1 MKHIYHIF
9 ATIALAAMP
18 FTANAMEA
26 DMAAPELEAPAM
38 EAPSEWTMTDDREGI
53 ENEIA
58 EITIAVN
65 GSQLHIT
72 NATGQTLEIYNLT
85 GVRVATLRIDSDD
98 KTFNV
103 NLPKGCYMVKVG
115 KSSAKYRSNDS
126 YLLTNRIFLSK
137 ESSKGRTPAPTFF

>member
-1 MKHIYHIF
+1 MKHIYHLI
-9 ATIALAAMP
+9 ATVALAAIP
-18 FTANAMEA
+18 FTASAMETNV
-26 DMAAPELEAPAM
+26 AAPELEAPEM

-53 ENEIA
+53 ENEVT
-58 EITIAVN
+58 EITIAVS

-72 NATGQTLEIYNLT
+72 NAAGQTLEIYNLT

-115 KSSAKYRSNDS
+115 KVVRKVSFK
-126 YLLTNRIFLSK
+126 
-137 ESSKGRTPAPTFF
+137 

>member
-1 MKHIYHIF
+1 MKHIYHLI
-9 ATIALAAMP
+9 ATVALAAMP
-18 FTANAMEA
+18 FTASAMETNV
-26 DMAAPELEAPAM
+26 AAPELEAPEM

-53 ENEIA
+53 ENEVT
-58 EITIAVN
+58 EITIAVS

-72 NATGQTLEIYNLT
+72 NAAGQTLEIYNLT

-115 KSSAKYRSNDS
+115 KVVRKVSFK
-126 YLLTNRIFLSK
+126 
-137 ESSKGRTPAPTFF
+137 

>member
-115 KSSAKYRSNDS
+115 KVVRKVSFK
-126 YLLTNRIFLSK
+126 
-137 ESSKGRTPAPTFF
+137 

>member
-9 ATIALAAMP
+9 ATVALAAMP

-26 DMAAPELEAPAM
+26 DMAAPELEAPEL
-38 EAPSEWTMTDDREGI
+38 EAPMEWTMTDDREGI

-58 EITIAVN
+58 EITIAVS
-65 GSQLHIT
+65 GSQLRIT
-72 NATGQTLEIYNLT
+72 NASGQTLEIYNLT
-85 GVRVATLRIDSDD
+85 GVRVATLRIDSDE

-115 KSSAKYRSNDS
+115 KVVRKVSFK
-126 YLLTNRIFLSK
+126 
-137 ESSKGRTPAPTFF
+137 

>member
-26 DMAAPELEAPAM
+26 DMAAPELEAPVM

-115 KSSAKYRSNDS
+115 KVVRKVSFK
-126 YLLTNRIFLSK
+126 
-137 ESSKGRTPAPTFF
+137 

>member
-1 MKHIYHIF
+1 MKHIYHLI
-9 ATIALAAMP
+9 ATVALAAIP
-18 FTANAMEA
+18 FTASAMEA
-26 DMAAPELEAPAM
+26 NAVAPELEAPEM

-53 ENEIA
+53 ENEVT
-58 EITIAVN
+58 EITIAVS

-72 NATGQTLEIYNLT
+72 NAAGQTLEIYNLT

-115 KSSAKYRSNDS
+115 KVVRKVSFK
-126 YLLTNRIFLSK
+126 
-137 ESSKGRTPAPTFF
+137 

>member
-26 DMAAPELEAPAM
+26 DMAAPELETPAM

-115 KSSAKYRSNDS
+115 KVVRKVSFK
-126 YLLTNRIFLSK
+126 
-137 ESSKGRTPAPTFF
+137 